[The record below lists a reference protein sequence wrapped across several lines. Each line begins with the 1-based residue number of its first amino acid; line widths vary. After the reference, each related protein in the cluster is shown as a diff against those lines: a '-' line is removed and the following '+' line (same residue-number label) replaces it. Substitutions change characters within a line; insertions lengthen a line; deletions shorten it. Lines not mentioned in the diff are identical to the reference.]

1 MSTPAHAIILEHGR
15 FTSDGSTSILE
26 AALAQGVAVP
36 FSCQRGE
43 CGSCRAQVAGGAYAR
58 IAPPTERTYVTAAD
72 ELLMC
77 QCRATGDLAL
87 RFAHWQAPAQ
97 PARHYPVTVLSRV
110 PLTADVTQLMV
121 APHDAAG
128 AFTWQAGQHV
138 RFLMEDG
145 GERPFSIASVPAAAG
160 PARLEFHIRRM
171 PGGGFTERV
180 LPRLMPGDT
189 LTLAGPHGACVWP
202 ARGWAEA
209 VQELVLLAT
218 GTGYAG
224 VHAIMMAALQDPRI
238 RRVTLYWGGRD
249 EDDCY
254 AGPLLNALQGKHS
267 GFQWQA
273 VLSRASAAPAWHVQ
287 DAALAAD
294 HDWPRTVAYAC
305 GNPAM
310 VRAARDRLCAAGLP
324 PDRFVSEAFVPA
336 RDRPATR
343 VAPAPA

>member
-110 PLTADVTQLMV
+110 PLTADVTRLIV

-202 ARGWAEA
+202 ARGWA
-209 VQELVLLAT
+209 
-218 GTGYAG
+218 
-224 VHAIMMAALQDPRI
+224 
-238 RRVTLYWGGRD
+238 
-249 EDDCY
+249 
-254 AGPLLNALQGKHS
+254 
-267 GFQWQA
+267 
-273 VLSRASAAPAWHVQ
+273 
-287 DAALAAD
+287 
-294 HDWPRTVAYAC
+294 
-305 GNPAM
+305 
-310 VRAARDRLCAAGLP
+310 
-324 PDRFVSEAFVPA
+324 
-336 RDRPATR
+336 
-343 VAPAPA
+343 